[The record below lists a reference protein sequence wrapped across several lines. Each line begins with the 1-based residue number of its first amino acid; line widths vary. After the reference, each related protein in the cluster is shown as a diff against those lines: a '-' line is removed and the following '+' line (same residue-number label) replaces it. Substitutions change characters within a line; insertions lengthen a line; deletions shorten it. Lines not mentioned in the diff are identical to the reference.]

1 MVEKTQGGS
10 EDSPNSPGEA
20 LLPQLGVK
28 ELSDRL
34 TEYMTRIGQ
43 IDIPEVLGQVLDDF
57 LIQCSII
64 PEELD
69 APDALDQI
77 VSRQLAVSLAFQLG
91 QLAGRS
97 PQLVDRFV
105 REAFDSRG
113 KLELDNDAEVKVEDF
128 SQLAEKVLPKLR
140 RWKYQLEGQG
150 DGDD

>member
-10 EDSPNSPGEA
+10 EDSLNSPGEA

-150 DGDD
+150 DSDD